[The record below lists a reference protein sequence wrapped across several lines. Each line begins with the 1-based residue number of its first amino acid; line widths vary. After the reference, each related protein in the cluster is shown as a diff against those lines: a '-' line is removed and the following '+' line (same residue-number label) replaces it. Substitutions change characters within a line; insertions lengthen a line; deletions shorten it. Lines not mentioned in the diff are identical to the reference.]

1 MPGRQCSTENKEQ
14 KQDTRPA
21 AGGQSLTTPE
31 ITEADNL
38 LKGKQSVKLRLVSPE
53 ISGTAALAQLNHNIL
68 ISKQSSNL
76 SLVSLKIVGCIL
88 SVGGTALQHTQYFPQ
103 WGECEPVA
111 HTLFLRTSLGC
122 VQILPLR
129 SPVLGRSNIGY
140 HSFGET
146 RLFIAVFI
154 CERTVSHCC
163 SRFSYI
169 AWSSTYLLSTPYVES
184 SCIAALISS
193 LLLRFG
199 AYTPRGLLVM
209 SAIRCRHKTSRCP
222 ASQLHLISS
231 FPVSSETVTTYK
243 SIPVLLVAKNSYFIL
258 TLHVVV
264 SAQPFGSIPCRRN
277 SARAN
282 SFIQLP
288 RLMPSRSA
296 ASLSCWRSSGVIRI
310 WKVGDRPSPFGVLSR
325 LIVDMYVR
333 NPLAW
338 ILLCTYV
345 NTTNIQMTTP
355 RTVGAVPGR
364 LTKPLVEVTIMA
376 ELQHTQTHP
385 KFTWLFLGIPKG
397 QTCTPVV
404 IRTTADTEEEARAWY
419 PRWDLT
425 FAAKIR
431 SECSLYQY
439 RNGAFE
445 LTVSGLEVRHA

>member
-1 MPGRQCSTENKEQ
+1 MLDKTKAAMLGRQCSTENKEHGQ
-14 KQDTRPA
+14 HTRLV
-21 AGGQSLTTPE
+21 AGGQ
-31 ITEADNL
+31 
-38 LKGKQSVKLRLVSPE
+38 
-53 ISGTAALAQLNHNIL
+53 NH
-68 ISKQSSNL
+68 
-76 SLVSLKIVGCIL
+76 
-88 SVGGTALQHTQYFPQ
+88 P
-103 WGECEPVA
+103 
-111 HTLFLRTSLGC
+111 
-122 VQILPLR
+122 
-129 SPVLGRSNIGY
+129 
-140 HSFGET
+140 FGET
-146 RLFIAVFI
+146 RAFISVFI

-163 SRFSYI
+163 SKFSYI
-169 AWSSTYLLSTPYVES
+169 AWSSAYLLSTPYVES
-184 SCIAALISS
+184 SRIAALISS
-193 LLLRFG
+193 LLFRFG

-209 SAIRCRHKTSRCP
+209 RAIRCRHKTSLCP
-222 ASQLHLISS
+222 AAQLHLISS

-243 SIPVLLVAKNSYFIL
+243 SIPLLLVAKNSYFIL

-264 SAQPFGSIPCRRN
+264 LDQPFGSIPCRRN

-282 SFIQLP
+282 SFIQFP
-288 RLMPSRSA
+288 RLTPSRSA
-296 ASLSCWRSSGVIRI
+296 AASSCSLNSGITLTLNM
-310 WKVGDRPSPFGVLSR
+310 GDFPDPLGLLSL
-325 LIVDMYVR
+325 LIVDMYRPVEIVSIA
-333 NPLAW
+333 LG
-338 ILLCTYV
+338 LYT
-345 NTTNIQMTTP
+345 NTCIPKKTTP
-355 RTVGAVPGR
+355 RKCLQPQPGR